1 MTHAFR
7 PRALLPVLLLCC
19 AVLAGCS
26 READDWRAA
35 QSADTTAAYEQFTRE
50 HPASAR
56 TPEAEARIAQLA
68 EDEDWRRAQE
78 EDSLAAYQN
87 FVSRHPDS
95 HWAQEARVRIETIT
109 LASAS
114 AQDPAAGTRLG
125 GDVQAGPTAPSPAGD
140 LPAAATAGPHPA
152 TPPPAA
158 KAPPAPRPAVAVEPA
173 RKSAPAP
180 TVVAKSEASAAP
192 VTYGVQLGAF
202 ASEPAAR
209 ARWDALSGQS
219 LAALKGRSPHVVAA
233 QSPSGKV
240 FRLQVASKDEAEARR
255 LCTSLAASGQAC
267 VVVHP

>member
-1 MTHAFR
+1 MTHAPL
-7 PRALLPVLLLCC
+7 PRALLPVLSLCC
-19 AVLAGCS
+19 ALLAGCS

-56 TPEAEARIAQLA
+56 TPEAAARVAQLA

-114 AQDPAAGTRLG
+114 ARDPAAGTRLG
-125 GDVQAGPTAPSPAGD
+125 GDAPNSATTPGPTTPSPAGD

-152 TPPPAA
+152 TVPTPVKPARPPEPQ
-158 KAPPAPRPAVAVEPA
+158 RPASANTSVA
-173 RKSAPAP
+173 SA
-180 TVVAKSEASAAP
+180 SASAAP

-202 ASEPAAR
+202 ASESAAR
-209 ARWDALSGQS
+209 ARWDGLVGQS
-219 LAALKGRSPHVVAA
+219 MAALKGRSPHVVAA
-233 QSPSGKV
+233 QSPNGKV

-255 LCTSLAASGQAC
+255 LCTSLAAAGQAC

>member
-1 MTHAFR
+1 MTHATR
-7 PRALLPVLLLCC
+7 PRALLPVLLLC
-19 AVLAGCS
+19 AAAISGCS

-35 QSADTTAAYEQFTRE
+35 QSADTTASYEQFTRE

-56 TPEAEARIAQLA
+56 TPEAAARIAQLA

-109 LASAS
+109 LASAT

-125 GDVQAGPTAPSPAGD
+125 GDAPGAVGVPGPAGESPATAS
-140 LPAAATAGPHPA
+140 LPTPRAATP
-152 TPPPAA
+152 
-158 KAPPAPRPAVAVEPA
+158 
-173 RKSAPAP
+173 APAP
-180 TVVAKSEASAAP
+180 APAPVRKPATAPTTVAKAGASAAP
-192 VTYGVQLGAF
+192 VAYGVQLGAF
-202 ASEPAAR
+202 GSEAAAR
-209 ARWDALSGQS
+209 SRWESLTGQS

-233 QSPSGKV
+233 QSPNGRV

-255 LCTSLAASGQAC
+255 LCTSLAAAGQAC